1 MLERI
6 FIVPYVVVVIIG
18 VCKEVVVRG
27 EYVGGAD
34 VGRRQSVS
42 FGCFDFIYLLG
53 VVAERFPYFIP

>member
-1 MLERI
+1 MCIRDSFHRDASVLERI

-34 VGRRQSVS
+34 V
-42 FGCFDFIYLLG
+42 
-53 VVAERFPYFIP
+53 